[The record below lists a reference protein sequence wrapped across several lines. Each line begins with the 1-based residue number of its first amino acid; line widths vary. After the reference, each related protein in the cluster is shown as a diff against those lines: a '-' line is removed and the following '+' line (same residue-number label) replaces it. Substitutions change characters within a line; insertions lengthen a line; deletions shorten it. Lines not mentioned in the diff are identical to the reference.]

1 MHGVFSRASRL
12 TRSSTPAVPDTPLA
26 GDTSRRK
33 ISSKLPMAISPA
45 GSTKDLS
52 KSRSVSPAGK
62 VNFNL
67 TCPFSF
73 YPNINLI
80 PN

>member
-26 GDTSRRK
+26 DSSRRK

-45 GSTKDLS
+45 TSTKDLN

-62 VNFNL
+62 AH
-67 TCPFSF
+67 P
-73 YPNINLI
+73 
-80 PN
+80 

>member
-26 GDTSRRK
+26 GDLSRRK

-45 GSTKDLS
+45 SSTRDLN

-62 VNFNL
+62 AYQLLFIQIILNRVQTSQL
-67 TCPFSF
+67 
-73 YPNINLI
+73 
-80 PN
+80 

>member
-26 GDTSRRK
+26 GDSSRRK

-45 GSTKDLS
+45 SSTRDLN
-52 KSRSVSPAGK
+52 KSRSVSPAGM
-62 VNFNL
+62 
-67 TCPFSF
+67 P
-73 YPNINLI
+73 YQ
-80 PN
+80 